1 MIERSLSFFNLITVS
16 LTNHYNH
23 NGCQSDNHDNKA
35 LGDVAVYAQSL
46 ATTTNQDNSTFHFSF
61 GTLVVPRSANGY
73 IIELAILSL

>member
-1 MIERSLSFFNLITVS
+1 MIISTISMT
-16 LTNHYNH
+16 
-23 NGCQSDNHDNKA
+23 A

>member
-1 MIERSLSFFNLITVS
+1 MCMT
-16 LTNHYNH
+16 
-23 NGCQSDNHDNKA
+23 A

>member
-1 MIERSLSFFNLITVS
+1 MIERSSSFFNLITVS
-16 LTNHYNH
+16 LTMIISTM
-23 NGCQSDNHDNKA
+23 CMTA